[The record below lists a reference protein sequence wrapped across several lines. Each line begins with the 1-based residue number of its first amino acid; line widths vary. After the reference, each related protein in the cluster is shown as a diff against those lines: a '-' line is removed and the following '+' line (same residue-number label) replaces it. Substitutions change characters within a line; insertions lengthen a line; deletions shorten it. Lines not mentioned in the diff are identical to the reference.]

1 MTTIA
6 QRALVVDDEPG
17 IRYFVVACLEM
28 MGFDCAEAS
37 TGEEA
42 MEQAIEQTF
51 DVIFMDVRM
60 PGMGGLEAIRLLR
73 ERNVPSKI
81 IVLSALGGPEIAA
94 TAVAEM
100 GADAFL
106 AKPCTVSQVQQATRN
121 VGIVVA

>member
-17 IRYFVVACLEM
+17 IRNFVVACLEM
-28 MGFDCAEAS
+28 VGFDCAEAS

-42 MEQAIEQTF
+42 MEQALDQTF
-51 DVIFMDVRM
+51 DIIFMDVSM

-73 ERNVPSKI
+73 EKNVPSKI
-81 IVLSALGGPEIAA
+81 IVLSGLGPEIAA
-94 TAVAEM
+94 TAVSEL

-106 AKPCTVSQVQQATRN
+106 AKPCTVAQVRQAAQN
-121 VGIVVA
+121 VGAVAA